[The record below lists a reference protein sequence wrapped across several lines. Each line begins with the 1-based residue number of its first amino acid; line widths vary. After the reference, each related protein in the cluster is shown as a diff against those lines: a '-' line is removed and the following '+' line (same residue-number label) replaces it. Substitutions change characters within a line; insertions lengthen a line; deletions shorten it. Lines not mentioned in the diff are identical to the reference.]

1 MCSTFA
7 SDFLMQGMMPEHEA
21 GKWNGIKMAVD
32 AIVTNLSTL
41 AMSITYDQVHVSFLS
56 CFFVLSACA
65 CSSQVTVTA
74 YSPTSFVSL
83 RIIFRKTQRS
93 LCSQVLKSAD
103 KALEEDP
110 SDATLLDKRDG
121 ALRGKSMLL
130 ICVCI
135 SCIAVLCYI
144 PTTWMMPKKTRDK
157 EQEKKRFRTVDEYFA
172 ASEHELRQMSLEE
185 TSCILEQMMN
195 EDPPRMPRAIAWG
208 RYSDQREEL
217 VAEGGLQDRALAD
230 FKYMRQRTLD
240 MLTSQEKMEEER
252 IGMKMMREWEEANVD
267 KEAAKAEMGRWIADY
282 LDDAGYDNW
291 ASYPTIYK
299 AMFVNAFPPIDP
311 LDDKAT
317 DPDTTDIE
325 HLATEFLKVADS
337 HIQHNRANA
346 ALRLR
351 APDTRGRGIR

>member
-1 MCSTFA
+1 MLGSLSAWQLLFFLIKFQNYGSFLATYFAGKVFGMCSTFA

-83 RIIFRKTQRS
+83 RIIFRKNQRS

-135 SCIAVLCYI
+135 SCMAVLCYI
-144 PTTWMMPKKTRDK
+144 PTTWMMPKKTRAFWK
-157 EQEKKRFRTVDEYFA
+157 VSR
-172 ASEHELRQMSLEE
+172 RQ
-185 TSCILEQMMN
+185 T
-195 EDPPRMPRAIAWG
+195 
-208 RYSDQREEL
+208 
-217 VAEGGLQDRALAD
+217 
-230 FKYMRQRTLD
+230 
-240 MLTSQEKMEEER
+240 
-252 IGMKMMREWEEANVD
+252 
-267 KEAAKAEMGRWIADY
+267 
-282 LDDAGYDNW
+282 
-291 ASYPTIYK
+291 
-299 AMFVNAFPPIDP
+299 
-311 LDDKAT
+311 
-317 DPDTTDIE
+317 
-325 HLATEFLKVADS
+325 
-337 HIQHNRANA
+337 
-346 ALRLR
+346 
-351 APDTRGRGIR
+351 